1 MTLGG
6 PGYRLVEKARDSIV
20 QHRMVSP
27 GDTIVAALSGGPD
40 STCLLDVLDRLTPSF
55 ELNLEVAHVDHG
67 LADDSDDVAASVTSR
82 AAKAGYEVHFI
93 KAPDL
98 AGANL
103 QARARDFRYG
113 FLEAIAANVEADHI
127 ATGHTLDDRAETTLA
142 RLLHGAG
149 TRGLA
154 GLLPVDGLRIRPLI
168 AIRRAETRDYCVE
181 RGLEFHE
188 DPANEDD
195 RFERAAVRKRIVAAI
210 EQRWGGG
217 AVEAIAVSA
226 GRLAEDA
233 DALEGLASAVYEQLA
248 KRTESEIRF
257 EREAFMLTP
266 KAFRRRLLEMAMGR
280 VRDRS
285 GGIDEAL
292 EALDRD
298 PSFTGRFSAV
308 GGAEIAIT
316 SEHISVVAPPTDSV
330 APPTDSTEPGT
341 TLSE

>member
-1 MTLGG
+1 MTDLGG
-6 PGYRLVEKARDSIV
+6 PGYRLVEKARDTIV
-20 QHRMVSP
+20 RHRMVSP
-27 GDTIVAALSGGPD
+27 GDTIVVALSGGPD
-40 STCLLDVLDRLTPSF
+40 STCLLDVLDRLTPSL

-67 LADDSDDVAASVTSR
+67 LAEDSEDVSAAVTSR
-82 AAKAGYEVHFI
+82 AATAGHEVHFI

-98 AGANL
+98 AGPNL

-113 FLEAIAANVEADHI
+113 FLEAIAAGVEADRI
-127 ATGHTLDDRAETTLA
+127 ATGHTLDDRVETTLA

-188 DPANEDD
+188 DPSNEDD
-195 RFERAAVRKRIVAAI
+195 RFERVAVRKRIVAAI
-210 EQRWGGG
+210 EERWGGG
-217 AVEAIAVSA
+217 AVEAVAVSA
-226 GRLAEDA
+226 ERLAEDA
-233 DALEGLASAVYEQLA
+233 DALERLASAVYEQLA
-248 KRTESEIRF
+248 KRSDSEIRF
-257 EREAFMLTP
+257 EREAFLLTP
-266 KAFRRRLLEMAMGR
+266 KAFRRRLLETAMGR

-285 GGIDEAL
+285 GGIVEAL

-298 PSFTGRFSAV
+298 SSFTGRFSAV
-308 GGAEIAIT
+308 GGAEIVIT
-316 SEHISVVAPPTDSV
+316 SEHVTVVAPPSDS
-330 APPTDSTEPGT
+330 SEPGT